1 MPMIRKPGPRPRH
14 IPPPDEPGLHAD
26 EDNPNEAFVAS
37 RTVRDPATIPTIDS
51 VLEEFGVDLEVWT
64 TDNPVVNRWEM
75 GYTDSDKKPGHYT
88 LYQVKIPLQRRV
100 PVGVDWPVFRGAD
113 VEPLPTYRVHI
124 TRGLKRAAIMPDIQA
139 GFRRNLDTGRL
150 EPFHDPV
157 ACGLFATVVKWMQPD
172 QLVGVGDN
180 LDFAESGK
188 YLVLPE
194 YYFTTQASLDWL
206 ASYLWMLRP
215 WVGTGEDPDEFV
227 YLEGNHE
234 KRLPVTLV
242 TNSLFACRLR
252 KADRERLLGRGLQAS
267 PHEPPV
273 LSVPGLLGLE
283 EMRIRWVGD
292 YPRGRWWLNDN
303 IRVTHSEKL
312 ANKSGHSVGK
322 SLEGASCSMMF
333 GHSHRLELAHQT
345 VHRRDKPRVYG
356 AYNVG
361 TLARVDGTVPS
372 NSAEEN
378 WQQGFA
384 VVDYQPNDRQLHQVQ
399 LVNIFGG
406 ACIFEGTLFEADPA
420 HVLEMTPHE
429 EIVS

>member
-1 MPMIRKPGPRPRH
+1 
-14 IPPPDEPGLHAD
+14 
-26 EDNPNEAFVAS
+26 
-37 RTVRDPATIPTIDS
+37 
-51 VLEEFGVDLEVWT
+51 
-64 TDNPVVNRWEM
+64 
-75 GYTDSDKKPGHYT
+75 
-88 LYQVKIPLQRRV
+88 
-100 PVGVDWPVFRGAD
+100 
-113 VEPLPTYRVHI
+113 
-124 TRGLKRAAIMPDIQA
+124 
-139 GFRRNLDTGRL
+139 
-150 EPFHDPV
+150 
-157 ACGLFATVVKWMQPD
+157 
-172 QLVGVGDN
+172 
-180 LDFAESGK
+180 
-188 YLVLPE
+188 
-194 YYFTTQASLDWL
+194 
-206 ASYLWMLRP
+206 
-215 WVGTGEDPDEFV
+215 
-227 YLEGNHE
+227 
-234 KRLPVTLV
+234 
-242 TNSLFACRLR
+242 
-252 KADRERLLGRGLQAS
+252 
-267 PHEPPV
+267 
-273 LSVPGLLGLE
+273 VPGLLGLE